1 MADAE
6 RTSRGR
12 RRRTIAQSARA
23 AAGCAAPRIHDL
35 EDSHRMIAR
44 RVILKSA
51 LGWAA
56 AHMTLAD
63 RSAAAQA
70 SPPAGTTAATANGP
84 SQPFDFAWLKGQAH
98 YLASNPYQES
108 KDVLPP
114 SMAKLG
120 YDQYQSIRFRGDH
133 SLWGDA
139 GLAFRLQFFHV
150 GRTFNQP
157 VHVYEVVDGQAREIV
172 YDPAMFEWDKSGI
185 DPASMKDRAGFAGF
199 RIQFVTNWRADVAA
213 FLGASYFRAVGGD
226 TRQYGLSARALAVDT
241 AFPRPEEF
249 PRFTS
254 FWFERPARDS
264 GTLTL
269 YALMDSPSIAGAL
282 RMQVSPGGTLIMNVD
297 SALYPRKPIER
308 LGIAPLTSMFF
319 YGKNDRRGA
328 TDWRPEIHDTDGLS
342 MWTGAGEWIWRPL
355 INPPQLHL
363 NSYFDDNPR
372 GFGLLQRDRN
382 FDHYQDDG
390 VYYDRRPSLWVE
402 PKAGPNGGWGKGA
415 VQLVEIPTVDE
426 TFDNIVA
433 FWNPS
438 EKPKAGQ
445 ELLFSYRLYW
455 GTRMPY
461 ASSLAQTIATRTGI
475 GGTVGQK
482 RQYYSWHFAV
492 DFSGGE
498 LGALAKDANV
508 EAVIST
514 SKGTTEHITAHYVD
528 EIKGYRALFD
538 IRPPEDS
545 NDIIDL
551 RMYLRIESRPLTET
565 WIYQWM
571 PPSVK
576 DR

>member
-1 MADAE
+1 
-6 RTSRGR
+6 
-12 RRRTIAQSARA
+12 
-23 AAGCAAPRIHDL
+23 
-35 EDSHRMIAR
+35 MIAR
-44 RVILKSA
+44 RALLKSA
-51 LGWAA
+51 LSLAA
-56 AHMTLAD
+56 GSVGFAD
-63 RSAAAQA
+63 LSKAAQPA
-70 SPPAGTTAATANGP
+70 PPGAAPLVAGNGP
-84 SQPFDFAWLKGQAH
+84 AQPFDFAWLKGQAH
-98 YLASNPYQES
+98 YLASNAYQES

-114 SMAKLG
+114 TMAKLG

-133 SLWGDA
+133 SLWGDL
-139 GLAFRLQFFHV
+139 GSAFRLQFFHV

-157 VHVYEVVDGQAREIV
+157 VHLHEVLEGQAREII

-199 RIQFVTNWRADVAA
+199 RVQFVTNWRADVAA

-254 FWFERPARDS
+254 FWFERPAKDS
-264 GTLTL
+264 GTMTL

-282 RMQVSPGGTLIMNVD
+282 RMQISPGGTLIMNVET
-297 SALYPRKPIER
+297 ALYPRKPIER

-319 YGKNDRRGA
+319 YGENDRRA
-328 TDWRPEIHDTDGLS
+328 ANDWRPEIHDSDGIS

-355 INPPQLHL
+355 INPAQLHL

-390 VYYDRRPSLWVE
+390 VFYDKRPSLWVE
-402 PKAGPNGGWGKGA
+402 PRAGPNGGWGKGA

-438 EKPKAGQ
+438 EKLKAGQ

-461 ASSLAQTIATRTGI
+461 GSPLAQTLATRTGI
-475 GGTVGQK
+475 GGTVGVK
-482 RQYYSWHFAV
+482 RTYYSWHFAV
-492 DFSGGE
+492 DFAGGE
-498 LGALAKDANV
+498 LGALAKDAPV
-508 EAVIST
+508 EAVITASR
-514 SKGTTEHITAHYVD
+514 GQTEHVTAHFV
-528 EIKGYRALFD
+528 EEFNGYRALFD
-538 IRPPEDS
+538 VRPTDDS
-545 NDIIDL
+545 VEPVDL
-551 RMYLRIESRPLTET
+551 RLYLRVDGRPLTET
-565 WIYQWM
+565 WIYQWT
-571 PPSVK
+571 PPTPK
-576 DR
+576 ERKQAL